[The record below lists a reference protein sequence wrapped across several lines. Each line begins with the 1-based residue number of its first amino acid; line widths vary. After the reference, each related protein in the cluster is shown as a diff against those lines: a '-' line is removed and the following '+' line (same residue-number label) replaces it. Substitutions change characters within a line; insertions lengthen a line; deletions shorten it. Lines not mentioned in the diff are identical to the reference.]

1 MAIPARFAPFGEGWL
16 PVVRVMLNSS
26 PTWYEFVIATGSVH
40 TAVSDKAI
48 NAFGLEPT
56 DGYSLVLDPRTGI
69 VSRERQYRIESLL
82 LPWLD
87 DRATGTPY
95 VYAVRLD
102 WASEL
107 GIDGL
112 LGTQWLRQEF
122 GRLDIDLVTPSVEL
136 HRRG

>member
-16 PVVRVMLNSS
+16 PVVRVMINAS

-40 TAVSDKAI
+40 TAVSDTII

-56 DGYSLVLDPRTGI
+56 AGYSLVLDARTGTT
-69 VSRERQYRIESLL
+69 SRQPQYRIESLL
-82 LPWLD
+82 LPWLE

-107 GIDGL
+107 GIDGG

-122 GRLDIDLVTPSVEL
+122 GRLDIDLTTPSIEL
-136 HRRG
+136 YRRA